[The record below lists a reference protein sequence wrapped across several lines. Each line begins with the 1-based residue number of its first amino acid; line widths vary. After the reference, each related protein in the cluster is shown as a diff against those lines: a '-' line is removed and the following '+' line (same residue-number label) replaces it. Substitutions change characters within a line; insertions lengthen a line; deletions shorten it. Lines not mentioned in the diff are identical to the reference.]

1 MKRET
6 TNLIRAFLED
16 WLPPALKDSRL
27 FLWLARRLYGP
38 HVVQLYKFRLSAW
51 SSSEEQYAELYSQHP
66 RIHAE
71 TDNSEACVRA
81 ICRLTA
87 SAASVLD
94 VGCGS
99 GYLLARIAENH
110 SFSRLAGVD
119 INMKN
124 ITSQLYSSPIDFRQ
138 GVVDQLPYEAGSFDT
153 VVCTHVLEHV
163 LDLDKSLCEL
173 RRVASKMLIIV
184 VPKERETL
192 YTFNP
197 HLRFFPY
204 KHSLLQAIK
213 PPSDKSFLIKQLG
226 RDFCYVESDSSIKPF

>member
-6 TNLIRAFLED
+6 TNLIRAVLED
-16 WLPPALKDSRL
+16 WLPPAIKDSRL
-27 FLWLARRLYGP
+27 FLWLARFLYGR
-38 HVVQLYKFRLSAW
+38 HIDQLSEFRASAW
-51 SSSEEQYAELYSQHP
+51 SASEDQYAALYAQHP

-71 TDNSEACVRA
+71 TDNSEACVQA

-87 SAASVLD
+87 SASSVLD

-110 SFSRLAGVD
+110 SFSKLAGVD
-119 INMKN
+119 INLKN
-124 ITSQLYSSPIDFRQ
+124 IASHPASASIDFRQ
-138 GVVDQLPYEAGSFDT
+138 GVVDQLPFDANAFE
-153 VVCTHVLEHV
+153 VVICTHVLEHV
-163 LDLDKSLCEL
+163 LDLDKSLGEL
-173 RRVASKMLIIV
+173 RRVASKLLIIV

-213 PPSDKSFLIKQLG
+213 PPESKSFSIKQYG
-226 RDFCYVESDSSIKPF
+226 RDFCYVEETL